1 MLTYIIRDIDGVET
15 LFKEPLKVSY
25 VSGED
30 APADQLS
37 VVFGVKGTVPK
48 LSSVEMKN
56 GSERLFFG
64 MIDSQCEEYSESGTF
79 LTIQARSLTGVLLD
93 NEALPQMYC
102 SPSMPLL
109 MKRHFEPLGFKEY
122 RGTDKAFNGELAIS
136 KGMSEWTV
144 LRNFCRYFLNTE
156 PYVDKY
162 GVIDITGERKP
173 DTMYL
178 SGERILS
185 CRHYLKNSALVS
197 DIHVRARSSGG
208 YEMPFVNKL
217 AKESGIIRKR
227 YVDSMTGSG
236 RTVQS
241 VKRMIRKYAA
251 EYEQLIVECAGCF
264 ICATGTLLSVEGQR
278 NNYRVREVNYTF
290 DSSGERTKLYSEV
303 NDI

>member
-1 MLTYIIRDIDGVET
+1 MLTYIIRDIEGAET
-15 LFKEPLKVSY
+15 IFREPLKVSY

-37 VVFGVKGTVPK
+37 IVFGVKGNVPK
-48 LSSVEMKN
+48 LSAIEMKN
-56 GSERLFFG
+56 GNERLFYG
-64 MIDSQCEEYSESGTF
+64 MVDSQCEEYSENGIF
-79 LTIQARSLTGVLLD
+79 LTIQARSLTCLLLD

-144 LRNFCRYFLNTE
+144 LRNFCRYFLDTV
-156 PYVDKY
+156 PYIDKY
-162 GVIDITGERKP
+162 GVIDITGEREQ

-178 SGERILS
+178 SGERIMS

-197 DIHVRARSSGG
+197 DINVRARSSGG
-208 YEMPFVNKL
+208 YEIPFVNDM
-217 AKESGIIRKR
+217 AKKYGIIRKR

-241 VKRMIRKYAA
+241 VKRMMRKYAA

-264 ICATGTLLSVEGQR
+264 ICSIGTLLSVDGQR
-278 NNYRVREVNYTF
+278 KTYRVREVNYTF
-290 DSSGERTKLYSEV
+290 DSGGERTRLYAEV
-303 NDI
+303 NDT